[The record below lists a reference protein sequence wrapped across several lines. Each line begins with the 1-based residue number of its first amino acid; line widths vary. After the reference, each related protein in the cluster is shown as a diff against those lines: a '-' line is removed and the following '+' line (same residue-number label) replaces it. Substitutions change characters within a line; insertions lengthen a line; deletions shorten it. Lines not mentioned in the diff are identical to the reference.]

1 MVMDKIE
8 QDIITSMKL
17 KDTFKR
23 NTLVFIKSQILTEQ
37 KNRGKKLTDTEIQQL
52 LMSEKSKRY
61 DAIVNFKK
69 ANRQDLVEQYNKEI
83 MYINNYLPQPI
94 SDFELQ
100 QEIDNTIK
108 ELNATKKDKGVVIR
122 TLKEKLALRVSSKY
136 LSEKIIETLNKEG

>member
-17 KDTFKR
+17 KDVFKR

-37 KNRGKKLTDTEIQQL
+37 KNRGKKLTDMEIQQL

-61 DAIVNFKK
+61 DAIVSFKK

>member
-1 MVMDKIE
+1 MIMDKIE

-17 KDTFKR
+17 KDAFKR

-61 DAIVNFKK
+61 DAIVSFKK
-69 ANRQDLVEQYNKEI
+69 VNRQDLVEQYNKEI

-122 TLKEKLALRVSSKY
+122 TLKEKLALRVSPKH
-136 LSEKIIETLNKEG
+136 LSEKIIETLDRKG

>member
-1 MVMDKIE
+1 MIMDKIE

-17 KDTFKR
+17 KDAFKR

-37 KNRGKKLTDTEIQQL
+37 KNRGKKLTDMEIQQL

-61 DAIVNFKK
+61 DAIVSFKK

-122 TLKEKLALRVSSKY
+122 TLKEKLALRVSPKH
-136 LSEKIIETLNKEG
+136 LSEKIIETLDRKG

>member
-1 MVMDKIE
+1 MIMDRIE

-17 KDTFKR
+17 KDVFKR

-37 KNRGKKLTDTEIQQL
+37 KNRGKKLTDMEIQQL

-122 TLKEKLALRVSSKY
+122 TLKEKLALRVSPKH
-136 LSEKIIETLNKEG
+136 LSEKIIETLDRKG